1 MSAPA
6 LTARET
12 GRWAWR
18 TLTSMRTALLLLLLL
33 ALAAVPG
40 SIIPQTGVDP
50 VAVQAYARKYPDLAP
65 WLDRLGL
72 FSVYSSVWFA
82 AIYLL
87 LMVSLVGCIIPRTG
101 HYLRA
106 LRARPP
112 ATPRHLS
119 RLPHSQTY
127 QTDEPV
133 DVVLDRAQ
141 SVLRARRFRTDVRAE
156 GLGDPDLVEAGSVA
170 AQRGY
175 SREAG
180 NLLFHIGLVVV
191 LVGVAVGGLVGYRG
205 SVIVSEGRAFSNTLT
220 QYDQFA
226 SGVLFTE
233 DDLEPFTVSLEQFD
247 AEFETS
253 GPQAGAPRLFRAVG
267 TYTPEPG
274 ASAQPF
280 DIEVNSPLQLDGTEV
295 YLLGTGYSPV
305 VTVRDAEGNVVT
317 DGPVPFLPV
326 DSSYTSEGV
335 VKAPDA
341 EPRGLGFEGV
351 LLPTAVDGPD
361 GVTLS
366 AFPDAAN
373 PVLNLFAYSGDLGLD
388 DGVAQSVYTLDTDEM
403 TPLKGRDGKQLRLQ
417 LSLGET
423 LALPDGRGSI
433 TFDGIRRFARFQVS
447 QSPGKVVPLAALV
460 VALSGLVVSL
470 YVRPRRAWVRASR
483 TGGRTVVEVAGLDRT
498 GGDDL
503 GPDLGEL
510 VADLRGAPAR
520 TGAGPGASAIERE
533 PVTTGKD

>member
-1 MSAPA
+1 
-6 LTARET
+6 
-12 GRWAWR
+12 
-18 TLTSMRTALLLLLLL
+18 MRTALLLLLLL

-40 SIIPQTGVDP
+40 SIIPQTNVDA
-50 VAVQAYARKYPDLAP
+50 VAVDAYARKYPDLTP

-72 FSVYSSVWFA
+72 FSVYSSVWFS

-87 LMVSLVGCIIPRTG
+87 LMVSLVGCIVPRTG

-112 ATPRHLS
+112 ATPRHLL

-127 QTDEPV
+127 ETAEPV
-133 DVVLDRAQ
+133 DVVLDRAEA
-141 SVLRARRFRTDVRAE
+141 VLQARRFRTDVRAE
-156 GLGDPDLVEAGSVA
+156 GAPDSAEAGSVA

-180 NLLFHIGLVVV
+180 NLLFHVGVVVV

-205 SVIVSEGRAFSNTLT
+205 SVIVSEGGAFSNTLT
-220 QYDQFA
+220 QYDQFS

-233 DDLEPFTVSLEQFD
+233 DDLEPFTVNLEQFD

-253 GPQAGAPRLFRAVG
+253 GPQAGAPRLFRAAG
-267 TYTPEPG
+267 TYTAVPG
-274 ASAQPF
+274 AAAQPF
-280 DIEVNSPLQLDGTEV
+280 DIEVNYPLQINGTEV
-295 YLLGTGYSPV
+295 YLLGTGYSPA
-305 VTVRDAEGNVVT
+305 VTVRDAKGDVVT

-341 EPRGLGFEGV
+341 APRGLGFEGV
-351 LLPTAVDGPD
+351 LLPTAVEGPD
-361 GVTLS
+361 GVAMS

-373 PVLNLFAYSGDLGLD
+373 PVLNLFAYFGDLGLD
-388 DGVAQSVYTLDTDEM
+388 DGEAQSVYTLDTDEM
-403 TPLKGRDGKQLRLQ
+403 TSLKGPDGKQLRLQ
-417 LSLGET
+417 LSVGET
-423 LALPDGRGSI
+423 LELPDGRGSI
-433 TFDGIRRFARFQVS
+433 TFDGVRRFARFQVS

-460 VALSGLVVSL
+460 VALSGLVLSL
-470 YVRPRRAWVRASR
+470 YVRPRRAWVRARR
-483 TGGRTVVEVAGLDRT
+483 TSGRTVVELAGLDRT

-510 VADLRGAPAR
+510 VVALRGAPAR
-520 TGAGPGASAIERE
+520 TGVEPGANAVERE

>member
-40 SIIPQTGVDP
+40 SIIPQTNVDA
-50 VAVQAYARKYPDLAP
+50 VAVQGYARKYPDLTP

-72 FSVYSSVWFA
+72 FSVYSSVWFS

-119 RLPHSQTY
+119 RLPHSQAY
-127 QTDEPV
+127 ETDEPV

-156 GLGDPDLVEAGSVA
+156 SLDAPDLAEAGSVA

-220 QYDQFA
+220 QYDQF
-226 SGVLFTE
+226 SPGVLFTE
-233 DDLEPFTVSLEQFD
+233 DDLEPFTVNLEQFD

-253 GPQAGAPRLFRAVG
+253 GPQAGAPRLFRAIG
-267 TYTPEPG
+267 TYTPDPDAKE
-274 ASAQPF
+274 QPF

-305 VTVRDAEGNVVT
+305 VTVRDAKGNVVT

-335 VKAPDA
+335 IKAPDA
-341 EPRGLGFEGV
+341 EPSGLGFEGV
-351 LLPTAVDGPD
+351 LLPTAVNGPD

-403 TPLKGRDGKQLRLQ
+403 TPLKGDDGEQLRLQ

-423 LALPDGRGSI
+423 LELPDGQGSI
-433 TFDGIRRFARFQVS
+433 TFDGIRRFARFQIS

-460 VALSGLVVSL
+460 VALSGLVLSL
-470 YVRPRRAWVRASR
+470 YVRPRRAWVRAR
-483 TGGRTVVEVAGLDRT
+483 RAGGRTVVEVAGLDRT

-510 VADLRGAPAR
+510 VVDLRGALAP
-520 TGAGPGASAIERE
+520 TGAEPGDNAVERE

>member
-1 MSAPA
+1 
-6 LTARET
+6 
-12 GRWAWR
+12 
-18 TLTSMRTALLLLLLL
+18 
-33 ALAAVPG
+33 
-40 SIIPQTGVDP
+40 

-274 ASAQPF
+274 ASCAA
-280 DIEVNSPLQLDGTEV
+280 VRHRGQLPAAARRNGGVPARHRLLTGRHGARRRGQRRHRRPGAVPAGRLLLHLRRCGQGTRR
-295 YLLGTGYSPV
+295 GT
-305 VTVRDAEGNVVT
+305 A
-317 DGPVPFLPV
+317 
-326 DSSYTSEGV
+326 
-335 VKAPDA
+335 
-341 EPRGLGFEGV
+341 
-351 LLPTAVDGPD
+351 
-361 GVTLS
+361 
-366 AFPDAAN
+366 
-373 PVLNLFAYSGDLGLD
+373 
-388 DGVAQSVYTLDTDEM
+388 
-403 TPLKGRDGKQLRLQ
+403 
-417 LSLGET
+417 
-423 LALPDGRGSI
+423 
-433 TFDGIRRFARFQVS
+433 
-447 QSPGKVVPLAALV
+447 
-460 VALSGLVVSL
+460 
-470 YVRPRRAWVRASR
+470 RPRVRGCSA
-483 TGGRTVVEVAGLDRT
+483 ADRRWT
-498 GGDDL
+498 
-503 GPDLGEL
+503 
-510 VADLRGAPAR
+510 AP
-520 TGAGPGASAIERE
+520 TE
-533 PVTTGKD
+533 

>member
-1 MSAPA
+1 
-6 LTARET
+6 
-12 GRWAWR
+12 
-18 TLTSMRTALLLLLLL
+18 MRTALLLLLLL

-40 SIIPQTGVDP
+40 SIIPQSNVDA
-50 VAVQAYARKYPDLAP
+50 VAVDAYARKYPDLSP
-65 WLDRLGL
+65 WLDRLGM
-72 FSVYSSVWFA
+72 FAVYSSVWFS

-112 ATPRHLS
+112 ATPRNLL
-119 RLPHSQTY
+119 RLPHAQTY
-127 QTDEPV
+127 RTNEPV
-133 DVVLDRAQ
+133 DVVLERAR
-141 SVLRARRFRTDVRAE
+141 SVLGARRFRTDVRA
-156 GLGDPDLVEAGSVA
+156 LGGAGAGSVA

-205 SVIVSEGRAFSNTLT
+205 SVIVSEGGTFSNTLT
-220 QYDQFA
+220 QYDQFS

-253 GPQAGAPRLFRAVG
+253 GPQAGAPRLFRATG
-267 TYTPEPG
+267 TYTPQPG
-274 ASAQPF
+274 APAQPF
-280 DIEVNSPLQLDGTEV
+280 GIEVNSPLQLDGTEV
-295 YLLGTGYSPV
+295 YLLGTGYSPL
-305 VTVRDAEGNVVT
+305 VTVRDAKGNVVT

-341 EPRGLGFEGV
+341 KPRGLGFEGV
-351 LLPTAVDGPD
+351 LLPTAVEGPD
-361 GVTLS
+361 GVTVS
-366 AFPDAAN
+366 AFPNAAN

-388 DGVAQSVYTLDTDEM
+388 DGVAQSVYSLDTDDM
-403 TPLKGRDGKQLRLQ
+403 APLEGADGKQLRLQ

-423 LALPDGRGSI
+423 VELPDGLGSI
-433 TFDGIRRFARFQVS
+433 TFDGVRRFARFQVS
-447 QSPGKVVPLAALV
+447 QSPGKVVPLTALV
-460 VALSGLVVSL
+460 IALSGLVVSL
-470 YVRPRRAWVRASR
+470 YVRPRRVWVRARPES
-483 TGGRTVVEVAGLDRT
+483 GRTVVEVAGLDRA

-510 VADLRGAPAR
+510 VADLRGLPVP
-520 TGAGPGASAIERE
+520 TGVEPEANAVERE